1 MAGKFE
7 LYKDKAG
14 EFRFR
19 LKAGNGEII
28 LASEGYK
35 RRASAEN
42 GIESVR
48 KNAPNDD
55 RYERKETKAGKQM
68 FNLKATNGQV
78 IGTSESYE
86 GASGRDNGIESVK
99 RNAPDA
105 KLADLTAT

>member
-35 RRASAEN
+35 ARASAEN
-42 GIESVR
+42 GIASVKR
-48 KNAPNDD
+48 NASNEA
-55 RYERKETKAGKQM
+55 RYECKETKSGGHM

-78 IGTSESYE
+78 IGTSESYTST
-86 GASGRDNGIESVK
+86 SGRDNGIASVMK
-99 RNAPDA
+99 NAPDA
-105 KLADLTAT
+105 AVKDLTA